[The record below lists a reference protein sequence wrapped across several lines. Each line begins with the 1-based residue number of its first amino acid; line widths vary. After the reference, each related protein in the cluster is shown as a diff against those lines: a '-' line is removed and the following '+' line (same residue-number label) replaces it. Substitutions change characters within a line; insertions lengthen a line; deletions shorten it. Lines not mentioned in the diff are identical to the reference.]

1 VGSTGRGRGDM
12 VLSLLFVVFLFL
24 IAVEVPIGFALG
36 LSSLSYLLLDGRTPL
51 VIMVQKMTSGL
62 DSFPFLALPLFVL
75 AGNVFSR
82 AGIARRI
89 FDFARAVVGHVN
101 GGLAHVNVLA
111 SMIFAGMSGTAQADA
126 AGLGIIEIEE
136 MNRDGFDPVF
146 SAAITAASSIIG
158 PIIPPSVIMVIFAM
172 LTEVSVA
179 SLFLGGF
186 LPGVLMGLSLMGM
199 TYWLAATNRIHAPRH
214 PRQSLRIVWRK
225 FWGALPALVAPLFL
239 IGGMLLGVATPTE
252 LGAIVVVYGIV
263 LGFLYREITIRE
275 LWDIFA
281 ESAVVCGILVF
292 IISVAFP
299 FGWLVAINQ
308 IPALMA
314 KGLLAVTANKWII
327 LMMINVL
334 LLIAGCFMETTA
346 ILVISVPVLFPLVT
360 KLGVDP
366 VHFGLVMI
374 INLLI
379 GTCTPPFGICLFITM
394 QIAKVPLPALIRAVF
409 PFLIPMILVL
419 FLLTYVPQ
427 IVLFLPNLFK

>member
-1 VGSTGRGRGDM
+1 VILA
-12 VLSLLFVVFLFL
+12 VLFFSFLVL
-24 IAVEVPIGFALG
+24 IAIEIPIAFALG
-36 LSSLSYLLLDGRTPL
+36 FSSLSYLLLEGRTPL
-51 VIMVQKMTSGL
+51 VILVQKMTSGL

-75 AGNVFSR
+75 AGNIFSR
-82 AGIARRI
+82 GGIARRI
-89 FDFARAVVGHVN
+89 YDFARALVGHVT
-101 GGLAHVNVLA
+101 GGLAHVNVLG

-136 MNRDGFDPVF
+136 MRRDGFDPAFAAAVTAT
-146 SAAITAASSIIG
+146 SAIIG

-186 LPGVLMGLSLMGM
+186 IPGIIMGFSLMGM
-199 TYWLAATNRIHAPRH
+199 VFWLAVTGRVYAPH
-214 PRQSLRIVWRK
+214 LPRQSFRVVWQT
-225 FWGALPALVAPLFL
+225 FWGAFPALVAPIFL
-239 IGGMLLGVATPTE
+239 TGGMLIGVATPTE

-263 LGFLYREITIRE
+263 LGFIYKELTIRE
-275 LWDIFA
+275 LLNIFA
-281 ESAVVCGILVF
+281 ESAVAYGILVF

-308 IPALMA
+308 VPAVVA
-314 KGLLAVTANKWII
+314 QWLLSITANKWLI
-327 LMMINVL
+327 LLLINVA

-360 KLGVDP
+360 RLGVDP

-394 QIAKVPLPALIRAVF
+394 QIAQVPFSAVVRAVL
-409 PFLIPMILVL
+409 PFLIPMIVALLLV
-419 FLLTYVPQ
+419 TYIPQ
-427 IVLFLPNLFK
+427 LVLFLPNLFK